1 VCQSLGLNPLIKP
14 FEYLW
19 LNGKLRL
26 YTLRDCADQLRRL
39 HGISISIT
47 NRERLNDVAYWPDR
61 VETHGGRRREL
72 PRLLRRYCRGATRV
86 VVYEARETIWDVRH
100 VTRALE
106 RWQRAG
112 GHV

>member
-1 VCQSLGLNPLIKP
+1 
-14 FEYLW
+14 
-19 LNGKLRL
+19 
-26 YTLRDCADQLRRL
+26 
-39 HGISISIT
+39 
-47 NRERLNDVAYWPDR
+47 
-61 VETHGGRRREL
+61 VETYGGRRREL

-86 VVYEARETIWDVRH
+86 VVYEAKETIWDVRH

>member
-1 VCQSLGLNPLIKP
+1 MEPILI
-14 FEYLW
+14 L
-19 LNGKLRL
+19 
-26 YTLRDCADQLRRL
+26 
-39 HGISISIT
+39 
-47 NRERLNDVAYWPDR
+47 AYWPDR
-61 VETHGGRRREL
+61 VETDGGRRRDL

>member
-1 VCQSLGLNPLIKP
+1 MEPILLLV
-14 FEYLW
+14 
-19 LNGKLRL
+19 
-26 YTLRDCADQLRRL
+26 
-39 HGISISIT
+39 
-47 NRERLNDVAYWPDR
+47 YWPDR
-61 VETHGGRRREL
+61 VETYGGRRREL

>member
-1 VCQSLGLNPLIKP
+1 MEPILL
-14 FEYLW
+14 
-19 LNGKLRL
+19 
-26 YTLRDCADQLRRL
+26 
-39 HGISISIT
+39 
-47 NRERLNDVAYWPDR
+47 VAYGPDR
-61 VETHGGRRREL
+61 VATYGGRRRDL

-86 VVYEARETIWDVRH
+86 VIYEARETIYDVRY